1 MRAALALDEEVRA
14 AGLCAVPL
22 ALDEEV
28 RRELE
33 GRWRTSPC
41 EDDEAA
47 ARLCVLAASPAAS
60 PAASAGT
67 SLSRSPART
76 STKAM
81 SRLSIP
87 SARTPSEPRSTS
99 IASGMSRMLLCF
111 AIPRRWLSVFSV
123 PFFHNF
129 FRFVCCF
136 CLF

>member
-28 RRELE
+28 RRELG

-60 PAASAGT
+60 PAAS
-67 SLSRSPART
+67 LSRSPART

-87 SARTPSEPRSTS
+87 SARTPSQPRSTS
-99 IASGMSRMLLCF
+99 IASGMSRMLLM
-111 AIPRRWLSVFSV
+111 
-123 PFFHNF
+123 
-129 FRFVCCF
+129 FRDSSTVASASFDGETL
-136 CLF
+136 CLNL